1 MKMKNATVQEQK
13 FYHAEDVAKI
23 LGVSLTSGYRIIKKL
38 NKELEEQ
45 GFLTIA
51 GKISRRYF
59 EQKVMM

>member
-1 MKMKNATVQEQK
+1 MNNAVVQEQR

-45 GFLTIA
+45 GFLVVA
-51 GKISRRYF
+51 GKISKKYF
-59 EQKVMM
+59 ETKVMM